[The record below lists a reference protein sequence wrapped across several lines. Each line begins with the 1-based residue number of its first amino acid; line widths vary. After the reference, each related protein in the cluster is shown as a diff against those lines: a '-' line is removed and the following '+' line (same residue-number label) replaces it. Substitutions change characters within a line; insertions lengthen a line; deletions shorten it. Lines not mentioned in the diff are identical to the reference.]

1 MQVDINQVQ
10 TCGNDSDSSEDDHVV
25 MFANMAKTVVAPMQR
40 WATLNVRS
48 RLAVRTKLLV
58 QANSKG
64 GATAPR
70 PAPTAQ
76 GREQAERARTDSA
89 AAPPE
94 AGQLAATGS
103 TPSVGAAAPDTIA
116 AAQVQARTDSPHA
129 GAGQSRGGEG
139 SRTAAPMRGP
149 IGEAAQGEEG
159 ARDTPV
165 VWDTHSSYFP
175 DPLRHPD
182 DAVRAAQQG
191 GAGNEQSALLG
202 GSGGGSVGQHA
213 QGFGGRNF
221 STPELEGG
229 EANRAAGAP
238 DGNVTLAAGGVL
250 QSGLQAGAP
259 GSASGSDALEDGEE
273 RDMALRIMGSAW
285 DSSAW
290 LFFNSC
296 TMAVIFGCWAHARKS
311 WVQLLLLTANQSVH
325 VAFMVAVLPCCDVGW
340 SSILVN
346 VEELLLL
353 GTAFGLMG
361 DSALPALQT
370 AFVLMY
376 PLIVFTMFA
385 GDAFVGLLKL
395 FKKCHSYS
403 VQLPAAA
410 A

>member
-25 MFANMAKTVVAPMQR
+25 VFANMAKTVVAPTQR

-58 QANSKG
+58 QANSKR
-64 GATAPR
+64 GAITPR
-70 PAPTAQ
+70 PAPNAQ
-76 GREQAERARTDSA
+76 GREPAERVRTDSA
-89 AAPPE
+89 AALAE
-94 AGQLAATGS
+94 ARQLAATGL
-103 TPSVGAAAPDTIA
+103 TPSVSAAAPDAIA
-116 AAQVQARTDSPHA
+116 AAQVQARTNSPHA
-129 GAGQSRGGEG
+129 GAAAGQSRGGEN
-139 SRTAAPMRGP
+139 SRTAALMRGP

-159 ARDTPV
+159 ARDTAV

-182 DAVRAAQQG
+182 DAARAAQQG
-191 GAGNEQSALLG
+191 GAGNEHSALVG

-213 QGFGGRNF
+213 KGAGD
-221 STPELEGG
+221 
-229 EANRAAGAP
+229 ANRAAGAS
-238 DGNVTLAAGGVL
+238 DGNGTLAAGGAA
-250 QSGLQAGAP
+250 QSGLQAGATVS
-259 GSASGSDALEDGEE
+259 GSGSDASEDGEE
-273 RDMALRIMGSAW
+273 RDTALRIMGSAW

-325 VAFMVAVLPCCDVGW
+325 VAFMVALLPCCNVGW
-340 SSILVN
+340 SSVLVN

-353 GTAFGLMG
+353 GMAFGLMG
-361 DSALPALQT
+361 DSAPSALQT

-395 FKKCHSYS
+395 FRKCYSYS
-403 VQLPAAA
+403 VRLPAAA
-410 A
+410 V